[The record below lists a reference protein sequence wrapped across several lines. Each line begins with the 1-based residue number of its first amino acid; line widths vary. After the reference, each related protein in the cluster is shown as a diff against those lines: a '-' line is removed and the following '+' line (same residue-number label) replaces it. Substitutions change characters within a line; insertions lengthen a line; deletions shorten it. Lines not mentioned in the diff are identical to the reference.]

1 MLRITNVSVAICLVV
16 AVLAH
21 GEDRPSGDEGALD
34 RLNRDLLALER
45 EWQTTSNPSYF
56 SKASRLVR
64 VTRHSQLMVDPRC
77 HTFILDL
84 TCGVLLKSRDGT
96 EFDMNAESAVRSC
109 QNKVVDELASVDP
122 SVMTRFE
129 AWPELR
135 ARYTRLMM
143 IQRAR
148 WISLRDPSL
157 DGPIMLDSTQHLGA
171 MEPDPAKRAVYL
183 AAEEA
188 ANKKRLIQN
197 QQASLQYD
205 VKKFMADTGPEIDRF
220 MIAAFSAEPADFRM
234 LNELLLMGR
243 YTAEARTTL
252 VNLVAGST
260 QRLPEVLRTQLAQPA
275 IQSPVEKTEE

>member
-21 GEDRPSGDEGALD
+21 GEDRPAGDKGHIDGLT
-34 RLNRDLLALER
+34 RDLLALEQ
-45 EWQTTSNPSYF
+45 EWRSTNNPSYF
-56 SKASRLVR
+56 SKAVRLR
-64 VTRHSQLMVDPRC
+64 RHVQQSQLMAGPES

-96 EFDMNAESAVRSC
+96 EFDMNADSAVRYC
-109 QNKVVDELASVDP
+109 QNKVVSELASVDP
-122 SVMTRFE
+122 TVMTRFE

-135 ARYTRLMM
+135 ARYARLMM

-260 QRLPEVLRTQLAQPA
+260 QRLPEVLRTQLAEPA